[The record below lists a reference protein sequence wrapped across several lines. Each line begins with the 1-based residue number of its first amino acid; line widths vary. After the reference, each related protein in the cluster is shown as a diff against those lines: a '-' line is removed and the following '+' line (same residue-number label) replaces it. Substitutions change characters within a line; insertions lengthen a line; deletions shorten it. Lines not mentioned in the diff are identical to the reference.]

1 MIERIFPTIWKER
14 RRLMFVAVLAFLA
27 GFYFYARSDAMVLG
41 LPASLVIG
49 AVYAA
54 VIVPVSL
61 FVCIFLPSIR
71 FLIEAVAITRLLLAM
86 LVYTYPVL
94 GDVLLVNPM
103 LTAMIVVSSG
113 AILSRTFLHG
123 RIQRPHAEGWW
134 PRVKLFFT
142 RVPAH
147 IEAPTPL
154 QHRFTAWVDAT
165 QPVRV

>member
-1 MIERIFPTIWKER
+1 MIERIFPTIWRER
-14 RRLMFVAVLAFLA
+14 RRLAFVAVLAFLA
-27 GFYFYARSDAMVLG
+27 GFYFYLRDDTVVLG
-41 LPASLVIG
+41 LPAGV
-49 AVYAA
+49 AVGLIYAA

-61 FVCIFLPSIR
+61 FVCVFLPSIR

-86 LVYTYPVL
+86 LVFTYPVL
-94 GDVLLVNPM
+94 GEVLLGNPV

-123 RIQRPHAEGWW
+123 RMQRPHVDGWW
-134 PRVKLFFT
+134 PRIKQFFT
-142 RVPAH
+142 RIPAH
-147 IEAPTPL
+147 IESPTPL